1 MAVDRVSNRGA
12 AGPPDR
18 RPAVA
23 TQDARRPSRDV
34 ASLLALAVLIAGTTV
49 FLAQTESVE
58 GVYMAVHV
66 VSVTV
71 WVGGAVALLILALR
85 TERTHEP
92 QAVTDLMRHVMR
104 TGERVFTPASLLA
117 LGSGIALV
125 QKQGGG
131 YGRFWIDFGLAVW
144 ALSFVLGAGF
154 IGPTSKKLVT
164 LIPERG
170 LEDPTTATKL
180 ITLLR
185 VARLDAAMLVLV
197 VVDMAA
203 QPTF

>member
-1 MAVDRVSNRGA
+1 MLFRS
-12 AGPPDR
+12 
-18 RPAVA
+18 
-23 TQDARRPSRDV
+23 
-34 ASLLALAVLIAGTTV
+34 
-49 FLAQTESVE
+49 
-58 GVYMAVHV
+58 VHV
-66 VSVTV
+66 VTVTV

-85 TERTHEP
+85 TERAHEP
-92 QAVTDLMRHVMR
+92 QAVANLMRHIMR
-104 TGERVFTPASLLA
+104 TGERVFTPAALLA

-131 YGRFWIDFGLAVW
+131 YGSFWIDFGLAVW
-144 ALSFVLGAGF
+144 ALSFAFGAAY

-170 LEDPTTATKL
+170 LEDPTTAAKL
-180 ITLLR
+180 TTLLR
-185 VARLDAAMLVLV
+185 VARVDAAMLVLV